1 MPSNLPPGLG
11 RSRYGNAVKYG
22 LKPAAFFENS
32 HKRFG
37 GVWSLRLPFKTNLV
51 FVSDAALAE
60 QVFTADPYVLQTGAG
75 NRTIAEPLLGTTS
88 LIVEDAPNHMELKS
102 LMMAPFKRD
111 HVERYRE
118 RMEQIADAEIDSW
131 PLGQEIS
138 MLTRMQAIARTVIME
153 TIFGGTD
160 TEDLR
165 TLDAKVENLLVY
177 ARKPQNMELVH
188 IAARRGKGFPKGFQR
203 VRDELNEA
211 LFTVLARLRSD
222 PDLEKRDDVISM
234 LVLARREDGTALSD
248 QELRDQLVTLL
259 IQGHSST
266 ATGMAW
272 TLERLVRHPQAME
285 RLREEAQSDGRE
297 YMNAVLKESL
307 RVRPPLAN
315 TSMRKV
321 AQPYRLGEHELPV
334 GTLVAVAI
342 FLIHRNPDVYPDPE
356 AFRPERFLDWKPG
369 KYEWIP
375 FGEGHRHCIGSTFA
389 LTEIETVIRTIMRRT
404 RLEPVEQADEKI
416 KRLGIGFSPA
426 GGARMIVRE
435 RTPAGAPSQLPA

>member
-11 RSRYGNAVKYG
+11 RSRYGNAITYAR
-22 LKPAAFFENS
+22 KPAAFFERS
-32 HKRFG
+32 HEKFG
-37 GVWSLRLPFKTNLV
+37 GVWSLRLPFNTNLV

-88 LIVEDAPNHMELKS
+88 LIVADAPNHMELKN

-138 MLTRMQAIARTVIME
+138 MLTRMQAIARNVIME

-160 TEDLR
+160 TEDQR
-165 TLDAKVENLLVY
+165 VLDTKVENVLSY
-177 ARKPQNMELVH
+177 ARSPQHMELVH
-188 IAARRGKGFPKGFQR
+188 IAARRGKGFPKGFLR

-211 LFTVLARLRSD
+211 LFTVLRRLRSE
-222 PDLEKRDDVISM
+222 DLADRDDAISM
-234 LVLARREDGTALSD
+234 LVRARREDGTALSD

-272 TLERLVRHPQAME
+272 TLERLVRHPQVME
-285 RLREEAQSDGRE
+285 RLREEAQTEGRE
-297 YMNAVLKESL
+297 YMEAVLKESL

-334 GTLVAVAI
+334 GTLLAVAI
-342 FLIHRNPDVYPDPE
+342 YLIHRNPAVYPDPE
-356 AFRPERFLDWKPG
+356 AFQPERFLDWKPG
-369 KYEWIP
+369 RYEWIP
-375 FGEGHRHCIGSTFA
+375 FGEGHRHCIGATFA
-389 LTEIETVIRTIMRRT
+389 LTEIETVIRAIVRRT

-426 GGARMIVRE
+426 GGARVIVRE